1 MNNPH
6 DLHSWS
12 TQYREE
18 RLAEARKREL
28 VRRARVGQQPRGLQ
42 RVGLT
47 RQGVLAQPIH
57 DFVAE
62 EGSERKGGETMTQG
76 VTKRIRPKVLA
87 ALFVVLVVFG
97 GPTVEAAS
105 AAIPVCNAYAA
116 HKVCGQ

>member
-18 RLAEARKREL
+18 RLAEARKRDL
-28 VRRARVGQQPRGLQ
+28 VRRARADRQPRGLQ

-62 EGSERKGGETMTQG
+62 DGSERKGGETMAQAM
-76 VTKRIRPKVLA
+76 TKRIRPKALA
-87 ALFVVLVVFG
+87 ALFVALVVFG

-105 AAIPVCNAYAA
+105 AAIPVCNAYAPY
-116 HKVCGQ
+116 KGCGH